1 MPPRNRTLR
10 SRLIGLLDAACGR
23 VAAGLLRL
31 LRLTNRKAMTNLSAA
46 VTRRVGPLLPEQ
58 RIGRQNLKAA
68 FPEKSDAEIEAIL
81 RGVWDNLGRVAA
93 EFAHL
98 DRIRTRD
105 PDAPPAPFDVD
116 FSDETLARFRG
127 MRDDGKPGLLFTA
140 HLGNWEL
147 GAQIAHTFGLDAIV
161 VYRRPNLGAVAD
173 AVTRIRTGSMGEL
186 MATGLDAPVKLAHAL
201 AANRHV
207 AMLVDQYYTRGI
219 DVTFFG
225 RRTRANPLIARLAR
239 QVECPIHG
247 ARIVRLPAGK
257 FRIDVTEAITPSR
270 DAEGKIDV
278 AGTMQTITTV
288 IEGWVREYP
297 DQWLWLHRR
306 WRNDPPNVRS

>member
-1 MPPRNRTLR
+1 MPPRNRSLR
-10 SRLIGLLDAACGR
+10 SRLFGLLDAAAGSLT
-23 VAAGLLRL
+23 AGLLRL
-31 LRLTNRKAMTNLSAA
+31 LRLTNRKTMANLCGA
-46 VTRRVGPLLPEQ
+46 VMRKIGPWLPEHRTGQ
-58 RIGRQNLKAA
+58 AQLKAA
-68 FPEKSDAEIEAIL
+68 FPEKSDEEIEMIL

-98 DRIRTRD
+98 DRIKTY
-105 PDAPPAPFDVD
+105 DADVPGPVD
-116 FSDETLARFRG
+116 IEYSQDTYDRFHALRL
-127 MRDDGKPGLLFTA
+127 DGKPGLLFTA
-140 HLGNWEL
+140 HLANWEL
-147 GAQIAHTFGLDAIV
+147 SAQVANTYKLDTIV
-161 VYRRPNLGAVAD
+161 LYRRPNLGAVAD

-257 FRIDVTEAITPSR
+257 FRIDMTPAIEPAR